1 MVPIHVIGMG
11 LDGAASLAAAARQA
25 LDRATL
31 LVGSDRHLAYFPH
44 HAATKL
50 PLADFHDTLRQIHRY
65 LDAVAQD
72 ETPAAIAVLTSGDP
86 LFFGLGRLLLS
97 EFPAESLTFHPHL
110 SAIQLAFSRVKVPW
124 QDARLVSAHG
134 RSPETLIQALQQ
146 GAAKIAALT
155 DGHNT
160 PPAIARLVCEL
171 DLPGRY
177 HLWVCENL
185 GGADERI
192 QRFAPAELA
201 EKEAAQFAPLNVVI
215 LLRDAATDA
224 PDLATLPI
232 LGIPDAAFLSFG
244 DRPGLMT
251 KRDVRVLALGE
262 LALQPGQILWD
273 VGAGTGSVSVEAARL
288 CPTSTVYALEKT
300 AAGFALI
307 QQNAERFQVKNL
319 KPIQGKA
326 PNALHGLP
334 APDRIFIG
342 GSGGQLGDILDHCA
356 TVLKPGGRI
365 VLAIATLDHLAI
377 AQTWLQAHS
386 STWQQHALQVNL
398 ARTVPVAA
406 LTRFAP
412 LNPVTLLTL
421 QRSDRASTLSETSPQ
436 CYDPH

>member
-1 MVPIHVIGMG
+1 MVSIHVIGIG
-11 LDGAASLAAAARQA
+11 LDGAAGLAAAARQA
-25 LDRATL
+25 VERATL

-44 HAATKL
+44 HAAAKI
-50 PLADFHDTLRQIHRY
+50 PLADFHDTLRQIHAY
-65 LDAVAQD
+65 VNAAAASDHPQS
-72 ETPAAIAVLTSGDP
+72 AIAVLTSGDP

-97 EFPAESLTFHPHL
+97 EFPADWLTFHPHL

-134 RSPETLIQALQQ
+134 RSPDTLIQALQQ

-160 PPAIARLVCEL
+160 PAAIARLVCDL
-171 DLPGRY
+171 DLPGQY

-192 QRFAPAELA
+192 QRFSPAELA
-201 EKEAAQFAPLNVVI
+201 AQKDDQFAPLNVVI
-215 LLRDAATDA
+215 LLRDADTDA

-251 KRDVRVLALGE
+251 KRDVRVLALAE

-273 VGAGTGSVSVEAARL
+273 IGAGTGSVSVEAARL

-300 AAGFALI
+300 AAGFSLI
-307 QQNAERFQVKNL
+307 QQNAERFRVDNL
-319 KPIQGKA
+319 KAMQGKA
-326 PNALHGLP
+326 PDALSALP
-334 APDRIFIG
+334 APDRVFIG
-342 GSGGQLGDILDHCA
+342 GSGGQLGEILDDCA
-356 TVLKPGGRI
+356 AVLKPDGRI

-377 AQTWLQAHS
+377 AQVWLQTHHA
-386 STWQQHALQVNL
+386 TWQQHALQVNL

-412 LNPVTLLTL
+412 LNPVTLITL
-421 QRSDRASTLSETSPQ
+421 QRKGSAPILS
-436 CYDPH
+436 